1 MEVGIGSWKLEVDD
15 GSRRPELSS
24 DDRLALLVLARE
36 TIAAHLRG
44 SASPKAA
51 ARPTLDV
58 PAGVFVTV
66 KVHGQLRGCIGIL
79 EPHHQPLRDVVQH
92 CAVAA
97 AFEDPRFSALRVDEL
112 PATTLEISVLSNFRT
127 ITDPAE
133 IAVGQHGLVVERG
146 PHRGLLLPQVAV
158 EHGWTVEQFLEHT
171 CRKAGLP
178 RDAWQ
183 DGASG
188 GSVRRRGFRRDPPSA
203 RRGLTSTPNSPTPT
217 PNQLPT
223 SSRGWL

>member
-1 MEVGIGSWKLEVDD
+1 M
-15 GSRRPELSS
+15 
-24 DDRLALLVLARE
+24 
-36 TIAAHLRG
+36 
-44 SASPKAA
+44 
-51 ARPTLDV
+51 
-58 PAGVFVTV
+58 TV

-79 EPHHQPLRDVVQH
+79 ESHQPLRDVVQH

-133 IAVGQHGLVVERG
+133 IAVGQQGLVVERG

-158 EHGWTVEQFLEHT
+158 EHGWTVEEFLEHT

-178 RDAWQ
+178 RDAWR
-183 DGASG
+183 SG
-188 GSVRRRGFRRDPPSA
+188 TTVEAFDAEVFGEDP
-203 RRGLTSTPNSPTPT
+203 T
-217 PNQLPT
+217 
-223 SSRGWL
+223 

>member
-1 MEVGIGSWKLEVDD
+1 
-15 GSRRPELSS
+15 LSA

-36 TIAAHLRG
+36 AIAARLRG
-44 SASPKAA
+44 AASPTAA
-51 ARPTLDV
+51 ARPGLDV

-66 KVHGQLRGCIGIL
+66 KIHGQLRGCIGIL
-79 EPHHQPLRDVVQH
+79 EPHQQSLRDVVQH

-97 AFEDPRFSALRVDEL
+97 AFEDPRFSALRLDEL
-112 PATTLEISVLSNFRT
+112 PATTLEISVLSNFRR
-127 ITDPAE
+127 IGDPAE

-178 RDAWQ
+178 GYAWRYGSTVDVFEADAFSE
-183 DGASG
+183 D
-188 GSVRRRGFRRDPPSA
+188 R
-203 RRGLTSTPNSPTPT
+203 T
-217 PNQLPT
+217 
-223 SSRGWL
+223 